1 MTHYHDCA
9 AVHNGTT
16 CPGCSGTGVAA
27 CAKTPCDRPPV
38 TGRRDHMAGA
48 MSLIPIG
55 MPIWGR
61 AERIEKGFG
70 LGDEADPKGAQ
81 RFVLSYVDGRA
92 YTVGYA
98 RA

>member
-1 MTHYHDCA
+1 
-9 AVHNGTT
+9 
-16 CPGCSGTGVAA
+16 
-27 CAKTPCDRPPV
+27 
-38 TGRRDHMAGA
+38 MAGA